1 MVPPF
6 GRSSI
11 IVCPKPIVKG
21 NGREKSTKTQGKE
34 EIFFMKSCLLGVL
47 GVGYLKKILPLS
59 GKRENGAAR
68 PMGTGRRGAR
78 ATAFKKDL

>member
-1 MVPPF
+1 
-6 GRSSI
+6 
-11 IVCPKPIVKG
+11 
-21 NGREKSTKTQGKE
+21 
-34 EIFFMKSCLLGVL
+34 MKSCLLGVL